1 MSKILSLLL
10 GKKSGDGTAVGS
22 LAKDIREAIKGKEVD
37 PMELIKYQTE
47 INKMES
53 QHRSVFVSGWR
64 PFTGWICA
72 IALAYNFVIRD
83 LLIWALK
90 IQEVPPALQMDHLM
104 TVLFGMLGLGGF
116 RTFEKYKNVSK

>member
-22 LAKDIREAIKGKEVD
+22 LAKDIREAIKRKEVD

-83 LLIWALK
+83 LLIWALE
-90 IQEVPPALQMDHLM
+90 ISEVPPALQMDHLM

>member
-1 MSKILSLLL
+1 MSKILNLLL
-10 GKKSGDGTAVGS
+10 GKKSGGGTAVGS

-83 LLIWALK
+83 LLIWAFE

-116 RTFEKYKNVSK
+116 RTFEKYKNVTK

>member
-1 MSKILSLLL
+1 
-10 GKKSGDGTAVGS
+10 
-22 LAKDIREAIKGKEVD
+22 
-37 PMELIKYQTE
+37 MELIKYQTE

-83 LLIWALK
+83 LLIWAFA
-90 IQEVPPALQMDHLM
+90 ISEVPPALQMDHLM

-116 RTFEKYKNVSK
+116 RTFEKYKNVTK

>member
-1 MSKILSLLL
+1 MSKILNLLL

-83 LLIWALK
+83 LLIWAFE

-116 RTFEKYKNVSK
+116 RTFEKYKNVTK